1 MRTIDADALKYAI
14 VEEGQRSKRYKIGE
28 FWELNRDELWQVIDA
43 QPTIAWKREKV
54 NKEKGNN
61 VIGEVPSTEAKTKCI
76 AQIKV
81 DTEELVRRIKEEYN
95 IVDGWIPVSDR
106 LPEKD
111 GYYLVSEDDGN
122 IEVEWYDNTGW
133 GYCGVIAWMFLP
145 PPYRKESNDEMV
157 YYEVQREDSAA
168 KDDKRF
174 FNALKPSKE
183 IDRSWG
189 IGMKVPVCPN
199 CEAIISPMC
208 FWKNCEDKVGWCEY
222 CGQKIDWSGWE

>member
-1 MRTIDADALKYAI
+1 MIRCINVGIEPSYDCYDMCVSARRCEALK
-14 VEEGQRSKRYKIGE
+14 
-28 FWELNRDELWQVIDA
+28 
-43 QPTIAWKREKV
+43 AWKREKA
-54 NKEKGNN
+54 KREKSNN
-61 VIGEVPSTEAKTKCI
+61 VVEEATSTEAKAKCI

-95 IVDGWIPVSDR
+95 IADGWIPVSDR

-145 PPYRKESNDEMV
+145 PVYQKEPNDEMV
-157 YYEVQREDSAA
+157 CYEIQREDLAT

-174 FNALKPSKE
+174 FNALKPNKE

-189 IGMKVPVCPN
+189 IGMKVPACPN

-208 FWKNCEDKVGWCEY
+208 FWENCGDKVGWCEY
-222 CGQKIDWSGWE
+222 CGQKIDWSGWEEE

>member
-1 MRTIDADALKYAI
+1 MRTVDADALLERWCSEVCK
-14 VEEGQRSKRYKIGE
+14 VKPRC
-28 FWELNRDELWQVIDA
+28 DEDCMFYDYLTLDSLS
-43 QPTIAWKREKV
+43 PTIE
-54 NKEKGNN
+54 
-61 VIGEVPSTEAKTKCI
+61 P
-76 AQIKV
+76 QPH
-81 DTEELVRRIKEEYN
+81 
-95 IVDGWIPVSDR
+95 WIPVSER
-106 LPEKD
+106 LPEND

-145 PPYRKESNDEMV
+145 TPYRKEPNDEMV
-157 YYEVQREDSAA
+157 CYEIQREDSAA

-174 FNALKPSKE
+174 FNALKPNKE

-208 FWKNCEDKVGWCEY
+208 FWKNCGDKVGWCEY
-222 CGQKIDWSGWE
+222 CGQKIDWSGWEDE

>member
-1 MRTIDADALKYAI
+1 MRTIDADALKLAI

-28 FWELNRDELWQVIDA
+28 FWELNGDEIRQVIDA
-43 QPTIAWKREKV
+43 QPTIEPEPHWILCNEQLPDAEKKIYWV
-54 NKEKGNN
+54 CTDSGYQCQCRWTNINHFWTN
-61 VIGEVPSTEAKTKCI
+61 LTTDWHWHIMDVPKYSK
-76 AQIKV
+76 
-81 DTEELVRRIKEEYN
+81 
-95 IVDGWIPVSDR
+95 
-106 LPEKD
+106 
-111 GYYLVSEDDGN
+111 
-122 IEVEWYDNTGW
+122 
-133 GYCGVIAWMFLP
+133 VIAWKSLP
-145 PPYRKESNDEMV
+145 PVYQEESNDEMIC
-157 YYEVQREDSAA
+157 YEVQREDLAT

-222 CGQKIDWSGWE
+222 CGQKIDWSEWKQE